1 MIKLML
7 LGLWLSLSC
16 AEAQATD
23 MDIARLSIDISK
35 ELRCPMATNQNLFES
50 ETAIASELK
59 AQIYMMLQQGK
70 CREQILDFMV
80 ERYGEQIRYQPTL
93 NAGTALLW
101 LGPVLLLLVLP
112 GVLLFFGRSNN
123 QPPHDQENPS

>member
-59 AQIYMMLQQGK
+59 AQIYLMLQQGK
-70 CREQILDFMV
+70 SREQILDFMV
-80 ERYGEQIRYQPTL
+80 ERYGEQIRYQPSL

-101 LGPVLLLLVLP
+101 LGPVILLLVLP
-112 GVLLFFGRSNN
+112 GMLLFFGRSNN
-123 QPPHDQENPS
+123 PSPHDQENPS

>member
-7 LGLWLSLSC
+7 LGLWLSLGC

-59 AQIYMMLQQGK
+59 AQIYLMLQQGK
-70 CREQILDFMV
+70 SREQILDFMV

-112 GVLLFFGRSNN
+112 GVLLFFSRSNN
-123 QPPHDQENPS
+123 QSPHDQENPS

>member
-7 LGLWLSLSC
+7 LGLWLSLGC

-59 AQIYMMLQQGK
+59 AQIYLMLQQGK
-70 CREQILDFMV
+70 SREQILDFMV
-80 ERYGEQIRYQPTL
+80 ERYGEQIRYQP
-93 NAGTALLW
+93 
-101 LGPVLLLLVLP
+101 
-112 GVLLFFGRSNN
+112 R
-123 QPPHDQENPS
+123 